1 MILDVLF
8 GQLPKKRKFNFN
20 MLNLDSTEFFKKNS
34 GITNEQKKNFGPDK
48 ADWLL
53 SNPENIKKLD
63 KEKYELIKSELD
75 KMTKDYKNK
84 IEFDRFYQKKS
95 IQTNTREYMTNRQK
109 DAYASALLGIRNPNQ
124 YQAEVLKNQYT
135 SYKTTEN
142 EIISN
147 RRITMNKDLKTEQ
160 PEWADIVKY
169 LGGYSELIKLGI
181 SKDDIPKFKIKKKLE
196 SIELTGKNTC
206 LAHIR
211 IEGEEKYG
219 LKYYGIQKTNY
230 AYNGSY
236 EIDDNIDFAT
246 IYRMAESTPNIN
258 IKFKF
263 AKHNHL
269 PPIDMVVSLSSI
281 GKEWGSMATPYRDI
295 MVQMINDMI
304 SDEEFGRIDDVIAYR
319 NSMEEKEKLRLQ
331 KEKLDLEEKQDW
343 KKLEA
348 AKKLAQKIY
357 GYVIREYND
366 SWVYPVCGGD
376 NGYCTR
382 FTDDNSYGA
391 IRFNEYGWKI
401 SYYDSGGYRF
411 VLWHMSN
418 DPTLVVVYV
427 TDSQREKY
435 NIYLTSRYNPYT
447 KISGYGLSQR
457 ILHDAS
463 APASGG
469 GIVPLLT
476 KK

>member
-1 MILDVLF
+1 L
-8 GQLPKKRKFNFN
+8 
-20 MLNLDSTEFFKKNS
+20 T
-34 GITNEQKKNFGPDK
+34 
-48 ADWLL
+48 
-53 SNPENIKKLD
+53 NPENIKKLD

-84 IEFDRFYQKKS
+84 IDRNGFAASFYQKKS
-95 IQTNTREYMTNRQK
+95 IQTYTREYMTNRQK
-109 DAYASALLGIRNPNQ
+109 DAYASALLSIRNPNQ
-124 YQAEVLKNQYT
+124 YQAEYLKNQYT

-147 RRITMNKDLKTEQ
+147 RRITMDKDLKTEQ
-160 PEWADIVKY
+160 PEWADIIKY
-169 LGGYSELIKLGI
+169 LGGYSELIKVGI
-181 SKDDIPKFKIKKKLE
+181 TKDDMPKFKIKKKLE

-206 LAHIR
+206 LAHVI
-211 IEGEEKYG
+211 IEGDEKYG

-230 AYNGSY
+230 TYNGSY
-236 EIDDNIDFAT
+236 EIISDNIDFST
-246 IYRMAESTPNIN
+246 IYGMAESRPNIN
-258 IKFKF
+258 ITFKF
-263 AKHNHL
+263 AKHKHL
-269 PPIDMVVSLSSI
+269 PPIDMLVPLSSI
-281 GKEWGSMATPYRDI
+281 GKEWGSKAIPYRDI

-319 NSMEEKEKLRLQ
+319 IASRNSMEEKEKLRLQ
-331 KEKLDLEEKQDW
+331 KLKLEIEYKQDW

-357 GYVIREYND
+357 DYVTREYND

-376 NGYCTR
+376 SGYCTR
-382 FTDDNSYGA
+382 FTDDNGYGA

-411 VLWHMSN
+411 VLWIMSN
-418 DPTLVVVYV
+418 DPTLGVVYV